1 MMTRVYS
8 KRRRRKLYSSRRY
21 RRVGDMRD
29 IPIDE
34 EFREAEREIA
44 IEEIR
49 MYRNKS
55 IDEILTGYF
64 AFLRSANRWC
74 NAFPRE
80 PRNERLERLVRERTA
95 RHGRPRMSM
104 PSSS

>member
-1 MMTRVYS
+1 MVSRGYS
-8 KRRRRKLYSSRRY
+8 RGRRRKLYSSRRY

-49 MYRNKS
+49 MYRNLT
-55 IDEILTGYF
+55 IDEILTGYV

-74 NAFPRE
+74 DAFPRE
-80 PRNERLERLVRERTA
+80 PRNERLDRLVRERDDQERDA
-95 RHGRPRMSM
+95 YLDRL
-104 PSSS
+104 